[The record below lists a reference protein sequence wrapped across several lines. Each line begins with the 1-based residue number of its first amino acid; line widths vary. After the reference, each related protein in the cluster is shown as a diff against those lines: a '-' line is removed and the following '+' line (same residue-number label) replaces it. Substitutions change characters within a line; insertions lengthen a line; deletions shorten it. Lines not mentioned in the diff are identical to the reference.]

1 MYSNKK
7 ILNFFCS
14 GFGIGY
20 FPFFPG
26 TIASLFILPFLWLL
40 KENFTISFIFFIILV
55 YTVISYVLLRLL
67 KNDKKNMD
75 PSFIVCDEYI
85 GQSLAILFCS
95 QKITDYLL
103 AFLIFRFLDIYKPF
117 PISYFD
123 NMKNEYGVLLDDI
136 VAGLITTFIFY
147 IHYD

>member
-1 MYSNKK
+1 M
-7 ILNFFCS
+7 
-14 GFGIGY
+14 
-20 FPFFPG
+20 
-26 TIASLFILPFLWLL
+26 
-40 KENFTISFIFFIILV
+40 
-55 YTVISYVLLRLL
+55 ISYVLLRLL
-67 KNDKKNMD
+67 KNDEKNID

-147 IHYD
+147 IYYD